1 MNKYQQGRS
10 IIGML
15 FLSII
20 ACFLSYAGVIKL
32 RVFLTDWEVNRL
44 CAKEGG
50 IHIYEKVYLP
60 SGYSDYLPGAYL
72 DDRSRQINR
81 MAIKKIFGRSFDCS
95 VSSEYPIY
103 AIDGSQTPVGKSSN
117 PILYKYRDY
126 VMRCGDGKILG
137 EFIKC
142 GRWGGHV
149 IPLPVP
155 DDAYVCKVPGD
166 RLTMLETVFSKE
178 QP

>member
-15 FLSII
+15 FLSIV

-60 SGYSDYLPGAYL
+60 GGYSDYLPGAYL
-72 DDRSRQINR
+72 DNRSRQINR
-81 MAIKKIFGRSFDCS
+81 MAIKKIFR
-95 VSSEYPIY
+95 
-103 AIDGSQTPVGKSSN
+103 
-117 PILYKYRDY
+117 
-126 VMRCGDGKILG
+126 
-137 EFIKC
+137 
-142 GRWGGHV
+142 
-149 IPLPVP
+149 
-155 DDAYVCKVPGD
+155 
-166 RLTMLETVFSKE
+166 
-178 QP
+178 